1 MSAIAELYHTLIDV
15 LREGDPVGHLRVW
28 WWVITH
34 PDLLDGPPPQVA
46 EAGDA

>member
-1 MSAIAELYHTLIDV
+1 MSAIVELYHTLIDV
-15 LREGDPVGHLRVW
+15 LQAGDLAGHLREW

-34 PDLLDGPPPQVA
+34 HDLLDGPPPQVA